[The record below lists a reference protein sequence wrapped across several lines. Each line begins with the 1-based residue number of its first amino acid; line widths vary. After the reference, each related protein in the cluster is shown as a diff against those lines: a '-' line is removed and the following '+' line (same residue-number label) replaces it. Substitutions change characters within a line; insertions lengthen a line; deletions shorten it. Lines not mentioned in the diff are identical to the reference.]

1 MFSLVFLLKRFLS
14 LARHHAAPV
23 LCWPQTF
30 NELSRSR
37 HPLVRPLF
45 RSESGCKSTAFF
57 ITRNT
62 FFQFF
67 ETFLY
72 YIDYQIIKTTYFF
85 RKAWHLRHKNLFF
98 GPKRH
103 ISVKVF
109 QKTFMFLKKKG
120 DLLFYLPDLLLG
132 NTLLI

>member
-14 LARHHAAPV
+14 LARLTPRRSCAGLRLSMNFHAPGV
-23 LCWPQTF
+23 PSL
-30 NELSRSR
+30 
-37 HPLVRPLF
+37 RPLF

-62 FFQFF
+62 FFQYF

-85 RKAWHLRHKNLFF
+85 QKSMALRTQKPIFRSKKAHF
-98 GPKRH
+98 GQSFP
-103 ISVKVF
+103 
-109 QKTFMFLKKKG
+109 QTFMFLKKKG
-120 DLLFYLPDLLLG
+120 DFLFYLPDLLWG

>member
-1 MFSLVFLLKRFLS
+1 MFSLVSLLKRFLS
-14 LARHHAAPV
+14 LARLTPRRSCAGLRLSMNFHAPEV
-23 LCWPQTF
+23 PSLQ
-30 NELSRSR
+30 
-37 HPLVRPLF
+37 PLF

-85 RKAWHLRHKNLFF
+85 RKVWHLGHKNFFF

-103 ISVKVF
+103 ILVKIF

-120 DLLFYLPDLLLG
+120 DFLFYLPDLLLG